1 MIMKLYISPMLTV
14 LCVAEEDLIRTS
26 PLSVGEGQDEIKV
39 SFDRFT
45 K

>member
-1 MIMKLYISPMLTV
+1 MKQYIQPTLTV
-14 LCVAEEDLIRTS
+14 LSVTAEDLIRTS